1 MGMTPNPKQLH
12 EKHHRSFSVKEG
24 VFTVGAQNSQAIE
37 VFRILRPWK
46 IHNNPRGLPQTPPN
60 KQSWNTTNTQT
71 NASCFFGQNSHQKNM
86 PYIGINFFH
95 SFPKTNTSHL
105 MIHVITHHRW
115 SFFIN
120 HPVPY
125 YKWKKI
131 QDLKSFLRSRCQ
143 KMRKAACLQQK
154 YRIPLSQ
161 RPLSTLLH
169 LCLSNFAAYVPCI
182 V

>member
-95 SFPKTNTSHL
+95 SFPKTNTSHF

-125 YKWKKI
+125 YKWKKSKI
-131 QDLKSFLRSRCQ
+131 SKAFSEAAAKSSLLAT
-143 KMRKAACLQQK
+143 K
-154 YRIPLSQ
+154 IPDSPFPNGLSQ
-161 RPLSTLLH
+161 HFFTFAFQTLRHTCRVLFRP
-169 LCLSNFAAYVPCI
+169 P
-182 V
+182 